1 MFKLLEK
8 IAINFLIKRG
18 IILKEKNTI
27 IKSKSVG
34 ITTAEPR
41 EIKENYYIREPAKII
56 TSKAI
61 QKKRFIKNFGIEINN
76 YKNEN
81 NNKTNF

>member
-8 IAINFLIKRG
+8 LAINFLIKRG
-18 IILKEKNTI
+18 IILKENTI
-27 IKSKSVG
+27 IKSQSVG
-34 ITTAEPR
+34 ITTAEPQ

-76 YKNEN
+76 YKDKKND
-81 NNKTNF
+81 KTNF

>member
-8 IAINFLIKRG
+8 LAINFLIKRG
-18 IILKEKNTI
+18 IIKKETI
-27 IKSKSVG
+27 IEKHQECG
-34 ITTAEPR
+34 ISSIEPLD
-41 EIKENYYIREPAKII
+41 IKDKYFIREPAKII

-76 YKNEN
+76 YKDEN

>member
-8 IAINFLIKRG
+8 IAINFLVKRG
-18 IILKEKNTI
+18 YKITENKDGFAYAYVPKEKGEFI
-27 IKSKSVG
+27 EKGSFV
-34 ITTAEPR
+34 E
-41 EIKENYYIREPAKII
+41 IREPAKII

-76 YKNEN
+76 YKDKKND
-81 NNKTNF
+81 KTNF